1 MIISGLPSYNGA
13 GDTTAYEESNSATMS
28 DQDAFDRILASLH
41 TAMLDEGQWP
51 ATSALIDEACGTA
64 GNTLMVGTGP
74 KDDIEVTCAGFYYR
88 GQRRA
93 DLEREYL
100 EIYHPIDERVPRFR
114 QLPDSQIVPI
124 ASMYT
129 AEELKT
135 SPVYNEALRRYRGQA
150 GLNVRLAEPEGF
162 HIAWGVADPV
172 TPGGWTA
179 PQLALLRGL
188 LPHLRHFVQTRR
200 ALARAE
206 AQGTSA
212 TALLDTTRVGVIQL
226 DRRGRI
232 MAAND
237 RALDFLRRSDGVTDQ
252 DGMLGAPLP
261 ADQTRL
267 AQLIA
272 AALPAARTAVSGS
285 MLLPRAAG
293 LSRLVVHVKPV
304 DVQQFDFGAQRVAV
318 LVLLVEPDRPPRID
332 PGLVASTLGL
342 TPAESHVAVQLA
354 EGRTVRD
361 IAATTGRQ
369 EGSIHWLLRRIYTKQ
384 GISRQVDLV
393 RLVLSIAEFA

>member
-1 MIISGLPSYNGA
+1 
-13 GDTTAYEESNSATMS
+13 MS

-41 TAMLDEGQWP
+41 VAMLDEDQWA
-51 ATSALIDEACGTA
+51 ATSALIDEACGMV

-100 EIYHPIDERVPRFR
+100 EVYHPIDERVPRFR

-150 GLNVRLAEPEGF
+150 GLNVRLDWPEGSHF
-162 HIAWGVADPV
+162 AWGIGDPV
-172 TPGGWTA
+172 TPEGWSA
-179 PQLALLRGL
+179 PQLALLQGL
-188 LPHLRHFVQTRR
+188 LPHLRHFVQVRQ

-206 AQGTSA
+206 AQGSA
-212 TALLDTTRVGVIQL
+212 STALLDTTQIGVIEL

-237 RALDFLRRSDGVTDQ
+237 RALDFLRRGDGVTDQ
-252 DGMLGAPLP
+252 DGVLGALAPVDH
-261 ADQTRL
+261 ARL
-267 AQLIA
+267 GQLIA
-272 AALPAARTAVSGS
+272 AALPSAGTAVSGS

-304 DVQQFDFGAQRVAV
+304 DVKQFDFGAQRVAV

-332 PGLVASTLGL
+332 PGLVATTLGL

-369 EGSIHWLLRRIYTKQ
+369 EGSIYWLLRGIYTKQ
-384 GISRQVDLV
+384 GISRQADLV
-393 RLVLSIAEFA
+393 RLVLSTAAFA

>member
-1 MIISGLPSYNGA
+1 
-13 GDTTAYEESNSATMS
+13 MS
-28 DQDAFDRILASLH
+28 DQDAFDHILASLH

-51 ATSALIDEACGTA
+51 ATSALIDEACGMA

-74 KDDIEVTCAGFYYR
+74 KDNIEVTCAGFYYR

-124 ASMYT
+124 ASLYT

-135 SPVYNEALRRYRGQA
+135 SPVYNEAIRRYRGQA
-150 GLNVRLAEPEGF
+150 GLNVRLDNPEGF

-172 TPGGWTA
+172 TPEGWTA
-179 PQLALLRGL
+179 PRLALLRGL
-188 LPHLRHFVQTRR
+188 LPHLRHFVQVRQ

-212 TALLDTTRVGVIQL
+212 AALLDATRVGTIHL
-226 DRRGRI
+226 DRHGRI

-237 RALDFLRRSDGVTDQ
+237 RALDFLRRGDGVTDQ
-252 DGMLGAPLP
+252 DGVLGALVPTDH
-261 ADQTRL
+261 ARL

-272 AALPAARTAVSGS
+272 AALPAAGTAVSGS

-304 DVQQFDFGAQRVAV
+304 EVQQFDFGAQRVAV

-332 PGLVASTLGL
+332 PSLVAATLGL
-342 TPAESHVAVQLA
+342 TPAESLVAVQLA

-361 IAATTGRQ
+361 IAVTTGRQ

-384 GISRQVDLV
+384 GISRQADLV

>member
-1 MIISGLPSYNGA
+1 
-13 GDTTAYEESNSATMS
+13 MS
-28 DQDAFDRILASLH
+28 DQDAFDRVLASLH

-51 ATSALIDEACGTA
+51 ATSALIDEACGVA
-64 GNTLMVGTGP
+64 GNTLMVGAGP

-93 DLEREYL
+93 DLDREYL
-100 EIYHPIDERVPRFR
+100 EVYHPIDERVPRFR

-124 ASMYT
+124 ASLYT

-135 SPVYNEALRRYRGQA
+135 SAVYNEALRRYRGQA
-150 GLNVRLAEPEGF
+150 GLNVRLDMPEGS

-172 TPGGWTA
+172 TPEDWTA
-179 PQLALLRGL
+179 PRLALLRGL
-188 LPHLRHFVQTRR
+188 LPHIRHFVQVRQ

-212 TALLDTTRVGVIQL
+212 TALLDATRVGVIHL

-232 MAAND
+232 MTAND
-237 RALDFLRRSDGVTDQ
+237 RALDFLRRGDGVTDQ
-252 DGMLGAPLP
+252 DGVLGALAP
-261 ADQTRL
+261 ADHVRL
-267 AQLIA
+267 GQLIA
-272 AALPAARTAVSGS
+272 AALPAADTAVSGS

-304 DVQQFDFGAQRVAV
+304 EVKQFDFGAQRVAV

-332 PGLVASTLGL
+332 PGLVAATLGL
-342 TPAESHVAVQLA
+342 TPAESHVATQLA

-384 GISRQVDLV
+384 GISRQADLV
-393 RLVLSIAEFA
+393 RLVLSIAELA